1 MSPRKK
7 LWWVIGGVVALGLV
21 TIVAASGGSTNSTS
35 QTSSP
40 VVTPVT
46 DTQTETEAAP
56 AVVTPTAQPQQSP
69 TPLSNDNSYTNVSG
83 NTVHSPAYSENGS
96 VPAGATAQCRDGT
109 YSFSQHR
116 SGTCSDHGGVA
127 EWLQ

>member
-1 MSPRKK
+1 MTSGKKK
-7 LWWVIGGVVALGLV
+7 LWWIVGGVVALGLV
-21 TIVAASGGSTNSTS
+21 TVVAASGGSTPPA
-35 QTSSP
+35 QTA
-40 VVTPVT
+40 TPVT
-46 DTQTETEAAP
+46 DTQTQTEAAP
-56 AVVTPTAQPQQSP
+56 AVTTPAAQSQQSP
-69 TPLSNDNSYTNVSG
+69 TPLSNDNSYVNVSG

-116 SGTCSDHGGVA
+116 SGTCSYHGGVA